1 MRENNARI
9 MSGML
14 QRLFYDGAVKAY
26 KTEFPNIWKLEF
38 WISDDPDSL
47 YNQTFTWYEY
57 SDECEQF
64 SEGYFVTPGE
74 AQAALEHYCRTYL

>member
-1 MRENNARI
+1 MEENKLLI

-14 QRLFYDGAVKAY
+14 QRLFYDGAVKSY

-38 WISDDPDSL
+38 QVSDDPDSL

-64 SEGYFVTPGE
+64 SEGFFITPGA
-74 AQAALEHYCRTYL
+74 AQVALNQYCEKYL

>member
-1 MRENNARI
+1 MRDNNSRI

-14 QRLFYDGAVKAY
+14 QRLFNDGAVRAY
-26 KTEFPNIWKLEF
+26 RTDITNIWKLEF
-38 WISDDPDSL
+38 RLSDNSEAI
-47 YNQTFTWYEY
+47 NNRTFTWYEY
-57 SDECEQF
+57 EDEVQQF